1 MYLKIIFGLELEEKV
16 FPYGDTTEGG
26 VHYHGPNGLLLLL
39 ESHFG
44 LIGFSENIDYLR
56 VAQYRQAL
64 QEYLK
69 ENKTAFYKNA
79 YEADQLATAEELLTR
94 RDELLL
100 AGWNFE
106 IVENM
111 PDRLAALA
119 HIEALIGEEG
129 EINLPDGFADR
140 FVKVL
145 AVCEAKPSSI
155 AEICLNEPLDI
166 LPYHLQQLF
175 KALASNG
182 TSISQLPTPLI
193 EGTSDL
199 QVFQSAISGKQVKT
213 NLKKDGSLLILKA
226 KRDTDAAAFLAK
238 LLDLNPAY
246 RPACLI
252 PEKTRVLD
260 NALVQ
265 EQLPS
270 LGILSASLARPTL
283 QILKLATVFLWRPI
297 DPYKVLE
304 FVTLPVKPLENDL
317 AIIIA
322 RLIAS
327 RPGLNSDNWYAAIN
341 QYFEELEERKKTE
354 PNLDVEA
361 IKKQYQFWFERKRY
375 SMTKSVP
382 KEEVI
387 EIFDYVSKWASQ
399 TFETEG
405 STNQSLLVLSEQS
418 KRIKEL
424 MEALPDSYNFIS
436 NLELE
441 RIVRTIYAP
450 SPVQFKEVEMNHLPF
465 LYHPSA
471 FIQTVPDLLWWNF
484 SQSERASFFSKWYQL
499 EINFLKNIQID
510 LENPQRKN
518 ARLIWQRKRPIL
530 QTVDRLVLVI
540 PERVEGSVV
549 LSHPLQGDMEAT
561 FGDLAGITYDVDT
574 GDNASILDGYFQ
586 MPKQIVLD
594 YRPLTEPQAIL
605 EIQEAAF
612 LEDREHETFT
622 SINSLLYYPYQWV
635 FRHKL
640 RLHKSSILSVV
651 RDNTLMGNLSHRLI
665 ELLLKDED
673 IDISTI
679 QKETINNWIDENSGQ
694 LFARE
699 GATLLMYGRE
709 PERVAFLNKV
719 KYAAWSLVSTIQNN
733 CWQVKATEMDLQGQ
747 FVDVPIKA
755 KADLV
760 LEREGESAVLDLK
773 WSGSNYRKRMIQ
785 NEEDLQLV
793 LYSKLITEQTD
804 WSHTGYFIL
813 DKGELIARNN
823 QAFSDCTALNVDA
836 DHIAINERILSK
848 MQATFKWRL
857 EQLNKGQI
865 EIRTK
870 QTQLDLEELYAGTLM
885 DLLEMKDGDAP
896 FDDYKVLIGGDK

>member
-1 MYLKIIFGLELEEKV
+1 MYLKIIFGLELEDKV
-16 FPYGDTTEGG
+16 FPYGDKTEGG
-26 VHYHGPNGLLLLL
+26 THYHGPKGLLLLL

-44 LIGFSENIDYLR
+44 LIGFSEKIDYLR
-56 VAQYRQAL
+56 IAQYRQAL

-69 ENKTAFYKNA
+69 EHKTAFYKRA

-106 IVENM
+106 IVEGL
-111 PDRLAALA
+111 PDRLAVLA
-119 HIEALIGEEG
+119 NIEALVGEEG
-129 EINLPDGFADR
+129 DINLPDGFADR

-145 AVCEAKPSSI
+145 STCEKKPSTI
-155 AEICLNEPLDI
+155 TEICLNEPLEI
-166 LPYHLQQLF
+166 LPYHLQRLF

-182 TSISQLPTPLI
+182 TAISQLSSPVI

-199 QVFQSAISGKQVKT
+199 QIFQNAISGKQVKT
-213 NLKKDGSLLILKA
+213 GLKKDGSLLILKA

-238 LLDLNPAY
+238 LLDLNPSY

-260 NALVQ
+260 NALIQ
-265 EQLPS
+265 ENLPS

-297 DPYKVLE
+297 DPHKVLE

-317 AIIIA
+317 AVIIA

-327 RPGLNSDNWYAAIN
+327 RPGLNSDSWYAAIN
-341 QYFEELEERKKTE
+341 QYFEELDERKKTE

-375 SMTKSVP
+375 NSNKSVP

-405 STNQSLLVLSEQS
+405 SVNQSLLVLSEQS

-424 MEALPDSYNFIS
+424 MEALPDSYNFIT

-441 RIVRTIYAP
+441 RIVRTIYSP

-465 LYHPSA
+465 LYHASA

-484 SQSERASFFSKWYQL
+484 SQSERASFFSKWYQI

-518 ARLIWQRKRPIL
+518 ARLIWQRKRPVL
-530 QTVDRLVLVI
+530 QAVDRLVLVI

-549 LSHPLQGDMEAT
+549 LAHPLQGDMEAT
-561 FGDLAGITYDVDT
+561 FGELAEITYDVDT
-574 GDNASILDGYFQ
+574 GANASILEGYFQ
-586 MPKQIVLD
+586 MPEQIVLKH
-594 YRPLTEPQAIL
+594 RPLIQPQAVLKIK
-605 EIQEAAF
+605 ETAF
-612 LEDREHETFT
+612 LDDREHETFT
-622 SINSLLYYPYQWV
+622 SLNSLLYFPYQWV

-640 RLHKSSILSVV
+640 RLHKSSLLSVV
-651 RDNTLMGNLSHRLI
+651 RDKTLMGNLSHRFI
-665 ELLLKDED
+665 ELLLKDKD
-673 IDISTI
+673 IATM
-679 QKETINNWIDENSGQ
+679 QKEDVNAWIDDKKDQ

-709 PERVAFLNKV
+709 PERVAFLNKI
-719 KYAAWSLVSTIQNN
+719 KFAAWSLVSTIQNN
-733 CWQVKATEMDLQGQ
+733 SWQVKETEMDLKGK
-747 FVDVPIKA
+747 FSTIPIKA

-760 LEREGESAVLDLK
+760 LEREGETAVLDLK
-773 WSGSNYRKRMIQ
+773 WSGSNYRKRIIK

-793 LYSKLITEQTD
+793 LYSKLFPDSAE

-848 MQATFKWRL
+848 MEATFKWRL
-857 EQLNKGQI
+857 DQLKKGQI

-885 DLLEMKDGDAP
+885 DLLEMKDGNAP
-896 FDDYKVLIGGDK
+896 FDDYKVLIGGN